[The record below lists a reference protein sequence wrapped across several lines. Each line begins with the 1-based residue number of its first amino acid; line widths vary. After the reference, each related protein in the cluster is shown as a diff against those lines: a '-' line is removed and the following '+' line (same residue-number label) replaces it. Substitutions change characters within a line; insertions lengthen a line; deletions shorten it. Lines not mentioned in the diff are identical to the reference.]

1 MSGEGR
7 GRERGKPT
15 GQRSDHEW
23 DRGGEEGG
31 RRREDKKL
39 KRSDVAENRLRPRLL
54 MDSPTHTDI
63 DGLGEPA

>member
-1 MSGEGR
+1 ME
-7 GRERGKPT
+7 
-15 GQRSDHEW
+15 
-23 DRGGEEGG
+23 GGETAF
-31 RRREDKKL
+31 RRRQGVKVLMDCGLKL